1 VEPNTFDPC
10 IRQYVSTNVS
20 SRHSGELQGID
31 YLGGDI
37 WQHDGVEE
45 DVAVD
50 DVGPV
55 DDQTVDELQLGQLLH
70 LGRGRQR
77 LAVEV
82 VVVAVVR
89 EQRHNLPVTWL
100 GLPRWD

>member
-1 VEPNTFDPC
+1 MEPNTFDPC

-37 WQHDGVEE
+37 WQRDGVEE

-55 DDQTVDELQLGQLLH
+55 DDQTVDELQQGQLLH
-70 LGRGRQR
+70 LGRQR

-82 VVVAVVR
+82 VVVR

>member
-1 VEPNTFDPC
+1 ML
-10 IRQYVSTNVS
+10 
-20 SRHSGELQGID
+20 LQQLKILAT
-31 YLGGDI
+31 LGLSLN
-37 WQHDGVEE
+37 E

-70 LGRGRQR
+70 LGRQR

-82 VVVAVVR
+82 VVVR

>member
-1 VEPNTFDPC
+1 MEPSTFGPC

-20 SRHSGELQGID
+20 SRHNGELQGID
-31 YLGGDI
+31 CLGEDI

-45 DVAVD
+45 GVAVD
-50 DVGPV
+50 DVRPV
-55 DDQTVDELQLGQLLH
+55 DDQTVDEQKQLVH
-70 LGRGRQR
+70 LERGRQR
-77 LAVEV
+77 LAVE

-100 GLPRWD
+100 GLRRWD